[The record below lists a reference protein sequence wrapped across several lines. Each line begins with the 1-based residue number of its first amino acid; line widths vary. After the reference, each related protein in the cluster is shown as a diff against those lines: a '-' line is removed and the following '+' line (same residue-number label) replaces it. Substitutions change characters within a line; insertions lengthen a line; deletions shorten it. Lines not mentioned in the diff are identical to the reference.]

1 MAELQDEIKKL
12 EEERAK
18 RIAAEGREQVI
29 NDEKI
34 RKAKTDLLEKQLKA
48 EEKLQSFYC

>member
-18 RIAAEGREQVI
+18 RIAAEIQQQKDNVEHQSAQ
-29 NDEKI
+29 ND
-34 RKAKTDLLEKQLKA
+34 ADA
-48 EEKLQSFYC
+48 EN